1 MTWVEYYHLSPV
13 ILTDVMFDEYNP
25 QCVDVGTVSQRQN
38 AYVIAE
44 SRMIEQ
50 IGTFLLPT
58 TVTGTFIWPQVPQSI
73 VLPHSFLT
81 SIDRLIIQSFEG
93 ECNCDLTANTGC
105 GLIRNGIGYI
115 DARVTEFAATAYCAC
130 GGAHSRWFYQ
140 AQVTY
145 TAGLPTGTAANDTRL
160 HNALSVVAYE
170 ALTQMVEPGLGAGG
184 PGNPGV
190 MGFSTMGY
198 SETFNKESLQKTK
211 LGNSALANYA
221 ASLVS
226 HYKKKRA
233 LRF

>member
-13 ILTDVMFDEYNP
+13 ILTDEMFADYNGS
-25 QCVDVGTVSQRQN
+25 CVNSGTAGQRRN

-58 TVTGTFIWPQVPQSI
+58 TVTGTFIWPTIYHPI
-73 VLPHSFLT
+73 VLPHSFLI
-81 SIDRLIIQSFEG
+81 SIDALVAKSRDGSCTCNLID
-93 ECNCDLTANTGC
+93 NAGC
-105 GLIRNGIGYI
+105 GVIRNGVGYI
-115 DARVTEFAATAYCAC
+115 DFQATSLAASAYCGC
-130 GGAHSRWFYQ
+130 GGRGWFYQ
-140 AQVTY
+140 AEVTY

-160 HNALSVVAYE
+160 HNALAVVAYE

-198 SETFNKESLQKTK
+198 SETFNKESLEKTK

-226 HYKKKRA
+226 HYRKKRA

>member
-1 MTWVEYYHLSPV
+1 
-13 ILTDVMFDEYNP
+13 MFDEYNAN
-25 QCVDVGTVSQRQN
+25 CIDLGTVSQRQN
-38 AYVIAE
+38 SYVIAE

-58 TVTGTFIWPQVPQSI
+58 TVTGTFMWPQSSQPI
-73 VLPHSFLT
+73 VLPHRFLT
-81 SIDRLIIQSFEG
+81 SIDRLVIQSFEG
-93 ECNCDLTANTGC
+93 ECNCDLTQNAGC

-115 DARVTEFAATAYCAC
+115 DARVTEFAATSYCSC
-130 GGAHSRWFYQ
+130 GGGGWLYQ

-160 HNALSVVAYE
+160 HNALAIVAYE

-190 MGFSTMGY
+190 TSFSTMGY